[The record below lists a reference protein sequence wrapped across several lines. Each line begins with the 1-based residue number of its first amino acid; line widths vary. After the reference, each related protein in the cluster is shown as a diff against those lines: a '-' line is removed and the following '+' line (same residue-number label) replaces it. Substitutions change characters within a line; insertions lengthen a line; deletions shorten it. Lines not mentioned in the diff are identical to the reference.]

1 MALIN
6 IEYGSIASSDTM
18 NQNFAYLENKITELS
33 SSTNTMISSI
43 LSNIATINSRLGD
56 ITENIQDDAT
66 SFESKLEEYRNKSRL
81 SLNKLSM
88 LPNWSNCFALTAAEQ
103 QSYNVPRNGYLLLN
117 PKPEADGTLT
127 INGKSVTLKSCSATA
142 DNASQLY
149 FIPVKA
155 GDNTSCTLALYCAYF
170 LPTVAISSEEL

>member
-18 NQNFAYLENKITELS
+18 NKNFAYLEDKISELS
-33 SSTNTMISSI
+33 NSSNTMISSI
-43 LSNIATINSRLGD
+43 LSNIATINARLAD
-56 ITENIQDDAT
+56 ISEDVQDDAT

-81 SLNKLSM
+81 CINKISM
-88 LPNWSNCFALTAAEQ
+88 LPNWDKCFELTDEEQ
-103 QSYNVPRNGYLLLN
+103 SSYKVPKNGYLLLN
-117 PKPEADGTLT
+117 PKVDSKGELT
-127 INGKSVTLKSCSATA
+127 INGSVVTLKSRSASA

-155 GDNTSCTLALYCAYF
+155 GDVASCTLSLINAYF
-170 LPTVAISSEEL
+170 LPAVDISAEEL

>member
-18 NQNFAYLENKITELS
+18 NKNFVYLEDKITELS
-33 SSTNTMISSI
+33 NSSNTMISSI

-56 ITENIQDDAT
+56 ISDDVRDDAQT
-66 SFESKLEEYRNKSRL
+66 FEAKLEEYRNKSRL
-81 SLNKLSM
+81 CINKISM
-88 LPNWSNCFALTAAEQ
+88 LPNWGSCFALTAAEQ
-103 QSYNVPRNGYLLLN
+103 ASYNVPKNGYLLLN
-117 PKPEADGTLT
+117 PKSDSSGKLT
-127 INGKSVTLKSCSATA
+127 INGTVVTLKTRAASA

-155 GDNTSCTLALYCAYF
+155 GDVASCTLSLIGAYF
-170 LPTVAISSEEL
+170 LPSVDITTDEL